1 MRLDDLFLLVLR
13 VSWLT
18 FGGGGT
24 AIPLL
29 QHEIVDQRGALG
41 ARELLTAVAIGRFCP
56 GPNSLYISSL
66 GYMLAGWPGS
76 VVALAAMLVPCVSI
90 LPIQWVYGRVR
101 ALRAVQGFAIGVSV
115 GATGLIVASVWT
127 LSGGAVSDAPT
138 LAIAVL
144 AALLVGWR
152 GASGPLVIG
161 GALALGLAAAGIG
174 VW

>member
-1 MRLDDLFLLVLR
+1 MRLDELFWTVLR

-29 QHEIVDQRGALG
+29 QHEIVDQRGALT
-41 ARELLTAVAIGRFCP
+41 ARDLLTAVAIGRFCP

-66 GYMLAGWPGS
+66 GYMLAGWPGAI
-76 VVALAAMLVPCVSI
+76 VALVAMLIPCLSI
-90 LPIQWVYGRVR
+90 LPVEWVYGRVR
-101 ALRAVQGFAIGVSV
+101 ALRAVQGFATGVSV

-127 LSGGAVSDAPT
+127 LSAGAIVDAPT

-144 AALLVGWR
+144 AGLLVGWR
-152 GASGPLVIG
+152 RVSAPLVIG
-161 GALALGLAAAGIG
+161 SALALGLAAAAAG